1 MKGATR
7 LVRTPG
13 LLEVDR
19 LDNQRLKRDPYAE
32 FIQPLMGQGHR
43 EHPCLGRGGSEWG
56 ILIPPNCELRSLV
69 QIRSLYSVGW
79 TRISRANSPNRASL
93 RSAITHPNP
102 SRRRSEEHT
111 SELQSLMRISYA
123 VFCLTQKKKHTTC
136 TRGKYNQNY

>member
-93 RSAITHPNP
+93 RSALTHPNP
-102 SRRRSEEHT
+102 SRREAACITPMPPSPARLSCSSRAAFHPLP
-111 SELQSLMRISYA
+111 SAQPSH
-123 VFCLTQKKKHTTC
+123 CPC
-136 TRGKYNQNY
+136 P